1 MRTKLFLASSLT
13 TVLLLAACAG
23 PDSSSERPAT
33 TESNGT
39 AESTGA
45 TRTTG
50 ASSAEAAPA
59 HSSSDTQQSRF
70 PTAENDAAEL
80 LEGMTVS
87 NLVDK
92 KSQDIAHKALTDAD
106 VPQESIDGFFRLV
119 DEFNHAV
126 PTDSLINDGFTNYG
140 TQDPDYDVEAITTA
154 WQQHHANYA
163 GTNCRI
169 NTFTL
174 ADSLFTVD
182 DQDNPN
188 ESLLF
193 IDQESLNNAPGEIL
207 DEQER
212 RKFAAFYSNI
222 PTTSALN
229 PSQHIADI
237 QAHFDERGIEFAD
250 TDARVI
256 SMFSHDTLTEPATL
270 FIGHTGVA
278 VPLDDGYLFLEK
290 IAFDMPYQAITVR
303 DMQQLNDY
311 LMHKYDDGPGLEYGR
326 PIIFDNDEVIDGM
339 RFARR

>member
-1 MRTKLFLASSLT
+1 
-13 TVLLLAACAG
+13 
-23 PDSSSERPAT
+23 
-33 TESNGT
+33 
-39 AESTGA
+39 
-45 TRTTG
+45 
-50 ASSAEAAPA
+50 
-59 HSSSDTQQSRF
+59 
-70 PTAENDAAEL
+70 
-80 LEGMTVS
+80 MTVS

-92 KSQDIAHKALTDAD
+92 KSQSIAHKALTDAD

>member
-39 AESTGA
+39 AESTGT
-45 TRTTG
+45 TRVTG
-50 ASSAEAAPA
+50 ASSAETAPA
-59 HSSSDTQQSRF
+59 HSSSDAQQSRF

-92 KSQDIAHKALTDAD
+92 KSQDTARKALTDAG

-126 PTDSLINDGFTNYG
+126 PTDSLINDGFTDYG

-339 RFARR
+339 RFAKR

>member
-1 MRTKLFLASSLT
+1 
-13 TVLLLAACAG
+13 
-23 PDSSSERPAT
+23 
-33 TESNGT
+33 
-39 AESTGA
+39 
-45 TRTTG
+45 
-50 ASSAEAAPA
+50 
-59 HSSSDTQQSRF
+59 
-70 PTAENDAAEL
+70 
-80 LEGMTVS
+80 MTVS

-92 KSQDIAHKALTDAD
+92 KSQDIARKALTDAG

-126 PTDSLINDGFTNYG
+126 PTGSLINDGFTDYG

>member
-1 MRTKLFLASSLT
+1 
-13 TVLLLAACAG
+13 
-23 PDSSSERPAT
+23 
-33 TESNGT
+33 
-39 AESTGA
+39 
-45 TRTTG
+45 
-50 ASSAEAAPA
+50 
-59 HSSSDTQQSRF
+59 
-70 PTAENDAAEL
+70 
-80 LEGMTVS
+80 MTVS

-92 KSQDIAHKALTDAD
+92 KSQDTARNALANAG

-119 DEFNHAV
+119 DEYNHAV
-126 PTDSLINDGFTNYG
+126 PTGSLINDGFTDYG

-174 ADSLFTVD
+174 ADSLFTVKN
-182 DQDNPN
+182 QDNPN

-193 IDQESLNNAPGEIL
+193 IDQESLNNAPGKIF

-222 PTTSALN
+222 PTTTDQDPA
-229 PSQHIADI
+229 QHIADI
-237 QAHFDERGIEFAD
+237 RAHFDERGIEFAD

-256 SMFSHDTLTEPATL
+256 SMFSHDTLTDPATL

-311 LMHKYDDGPGLEYGR
+311 LMHKYDDGPDLEYGR

-339 RFARR
+339 RFAKR

>member
-39 AESTGA
+39 AESTGT
-45 TRTTG
+45 TRATG
-50 ASSAEAAPA
+50 ASSAETEPA

-92 KSQDIAHKALTDAD
+92 KSQDTARKALTDAG

>member
-13 TVLLLAACAG
+13 TTLLLAACAE

-33 TESNGT
+33 TESTGT
-39 AESTGA
+39 AEATGA
-45 TRTTG
+45 G
-50 ASSAEAAPA
+50 SAETAPA
-59 HSSSDTQQSRF
+59 GSSSDAQRSQF

-92 KSQDIAHKALTDAD
+92 KSQDTARNALANAG

-119 DEFNHAV
+119 DEYNHAV
-126 PTDSLINDGFTNYG
+126 PTGSLINDGFTDYG
-140 TQDPDYDVEAITTA
+140 TQDPDYDVEAITRA

-174 ADSLFTVD
+174 ADSLFTVKN
-182 DQDNPN
+182 QDNPN

-193 IDQESLNNAPGEIL
+193 IDQESLNNAPGEIF

-222 PTTSALN
+222 PTTTDQDPA
-229 PSQHIADI
+229 QHIADI
-237 QAHFDERGIEFAD
+237 RTHFDERGIEFAD

-256 SMFSHDTLTEPATL
+256 SMFSHDTLTDPATL

-311 LMHKYDDGPGLEYGR
+311 LMHKYDDGPDLEYGR

-339 RFARR
+339 RFAKR

>member
-13 TVLLLAACAG
+13 TTLLLAACAG

-33 TESNGT
+33 TESTGT
-39 AESTGA
+39 AEATGA
-45 TRTTG
+45 TRAAG
-50 ASSAEAAPA
+50 AGSAETAPA
-59 HSSSDTQQSRF
+59 GSSSDAQRSQF

-92 KSQDIAHKALTDAD
+92 KSQDTARNALANAG

-119 DEFNHAV
+119 DEYNHAV
-126 PTDSLINDGFTNYG
+126 PTGSLINDGFTDYG

-174 ADSLFTVD
+174 ADSLFTVKNR
-182 DQDNPN
+182 DNPN

-193 IDQESLNNAPGEIL
+193 IDQESLNNAPGEIF

-222 PTTSALN
+222 PTTTDQDPA
-229 PSQHIADI
+229 QHIADI
-237 QAHFDERGIEFAD
+237 RTHFDERGIEFAD

-256 SMFSHDTLTEPATL
+256 SMFSHDTLTDPATL

-311 LMHKYDDGPGLEYGR
+311 LMHKYDDGPDLEYGR

-339 RFARR
+339 RFAKR

>member
-13 TVLLLAACAG
+13 TALLLAACAG
-23 PDSSSERPAT
+23 PDSSSKRPAT

-39 AESTGA
+39 AEATGTTQA
-45 TRTTG
+45 TG
-50 ASSAEAAPA
+50 ASSAETEPA

-80 LEGMTVS
+80 LKGMTVS

-229 PSQHIADI
+229 PAQHIADI

-256 SMFSHDTLTEPATL
+256 SMFSHDTLTETATL

-303 DMQQLNDY
+303 NMQQLNDY

-339 RFARR
+339 RFAKR

>member
-13 TVLLLAACAG
+13 TALLLAACAG
-23 PDSSSERPAT
+23 PNSPSERPAT

-39 AESTGA
+39 AEATGT
-45 TRTTG
+45 TRATG
-50 ASSAEAAPA
+50 ASSAETAPA

-92 KSQDIAHKALTDAD
+92 KSQDIARKALTDAG
-106 VPQESIDGFFRLV
+106 VPQKSIDGFFRLV

-126 PTDSLINDGFTNYG
+126 LTDSLINDGFTDYG

-339 RFARR
+339 RFAKR

>member
-1 MRTKLFLASSLT
+1 MRTKVLLISALTTSLLLTACTQPDEAADPLASS
-13 TVLLLAACAG
+13 
-23 PDSSSERPAT
+23 SST
-33 TESNGT
+33 
-39 AESTGA
+39 
-45 TRTTG
+45 
-50 ASSAEAAPA
+50 
-59 HSSSDTQQSRF
+59 SRQF
-70 PTAENDAAEL
+70 PTADDAQEL
-80 LEGMTVS
+80 LRGITVS

-92 KSQDIAHKALTDAD
+92 QSQDTARAALADAGVPEQSIAR
-106 VPQESIDGFFRLV
+106 FFELV
-119 DEFNHAV
+119 DEYNTVV
-126 PTDSLINDGFTNYG
+126 PTDSLVSDGFTDYG
-140 TQDPDYDVEAITTA
+140 TQDPGYDVAALTAA

-174 ADSLFTVD
+174 ADSLFSVK

-222 PTTSALN
+222 PTTSQQD
-229 PSQHIADI
+229 PDQHIADI
-237 QAHFDERGIEFAD
+237 HAHFNERGIEFAD
-250 TDARVI
+250 TNARVI
-256 SMFSHDTLTEPATL
+256 SMFSHDTLTDPATL

-303 DMQQLNDY
+303 DLQQLNDY
-311 LMHKYDDGPGLEYGR
+311 LMQKYDDGPDLEYGR
-326 PIIFDNDEVIDGM
+326 PVIFDNDEVIAGM
-339 RFARR
+339 RFANK

>member
-13 TVLLLAACAG
+13 TALLLAACAG
-23 PDSSSERPAT
+23 PNSPSERPAT

-39 AESTGA
+39 AETTGT
-45 TRTTG
+45 TRATG
-50 ASSAEAAPA
+50 ASSAETAPA

-92 KSQDIAHKALTDAD
+92 KSQDIARKALTDAG
-106 VPQESIDGFFRLV
+106 VPQKSIDGFFRLV

-126 PTDSLINDGFTNYG
+126 LTDSLINDGFTDYG

-339 RFARR
+339 RFAKR

>member
-50 ASSAEAAPA
+50 ASSAETEPA

-92 KSQDIAHKALTDAD
+92 KSQDTARKALTDAG

-126 PTDSLINDGFTNYG
+126 PTDSLINDGFTDYG

-154 WQQHHANYA
+154 WQQHHSNYA

-182 DQDNPN
+182 DQDNPK

-237 QAHFDERGIEFAD
+237 QAHFDVRGIEFAD

>member
-311 LMHKYDDGPGLEYGR
+311 LMHKYDDGPRLEYGR

>member
-13 TVLLLAACAG
+13 TTLLLAACAG

-33 TESNGT
+33 TESTGT
-39 AESTGA
+39 AEATGA
-45 TRTTG
+45 G
-50 ASSAEAAPA
+50 SAETAPA
-59 HSSSDTQQSRF
+59 GSSSDAQRSQF

-92 KSQDIAHKALTDAD
+92 KSQDTARNALANAG

-119 DEFNHAV
+119 DEYNHAV
-126 PTDSLINDGFTNYG
+126 PTGSLINDGFTDYG

-174 ADSLFTVD
+174 ADSLFTVKN
-182 DQDNPN
+182 QDNPN

-193 IDQESLNNAPGEIL
+193 IDQESLNNAPGKIF

-222 PTTSALN
+222 PTTDQDPA
-229 PSQHIADI
+229 QHIADI
-237 QAHFDERGIEFAD
+237 RAHFDERGIEFAD

-256 SMFSHDTLTEPATL
+256 SMFSHDTLTDPATL

-311 LMHKYDDGPGLEYGR
+311 LMHKYDDGPDLEYGR

-339 RFARR
+339 RFAKR

>member
-39 AESTGA
+39 AEATGT
-45 TRTTG
+45 TRATG
-50 ASSAEAAPA
+50 ASSAETAPA

-92 KSQDIAHKALTDAD
+92 KSQDIARKALTDAG
-106 VPQESIDGFFRLV
+106 VPQKSIDGFFRLV

-126 PTDSLINDGFTNYG
+126 PTDSLINDGFTDYG
-140 TQDPDYDVEAITTA
+140 TQAPDYDVEAITTA

-339 RFARR
+339 RFAKR

>member
-1 MRTKLFLASSLT
+1 MS
-13 TVLLLAACAG
+13 
-23 PDSSSERPAT
+23 
-33 TESNGT
+33 
-39 AESTGA
+39 
-45 TRTTG
+45 
-50 ASSAEAAPA
+50 A
-59 HSSSDTQQSRF
+59 HSSSDAQQSRF

-92 KSQDIAHKALTDAD
+92 KSQDTARKALTDAG

-229 PSQHIADI
+229 PAQHIADI

-256 SMFSHDTLTEPATL
+256 SMFSHDTLTETATL

-339 RFARR
+339 RFAKR

>member
-1 MRTKLFLASSLT
+1 
-13 TVLLLAACAG
+13 
-23 PDSSSERPAT
+23 
-33 TESNGT
+33 
-39 AESTGA
+39 
-45 TRTTG
+45 
-50 ASSAEAAPA
+50 
-59 HSSSDTQQSRF
+59 
-70 PTAENDAAEL
+70 
-80 LEGMTVS
+80 MTVS

-92 KSQDIAHKALTDAD
+92 KSQDIAHKALTDAG

-229 PSQHIADI
+229 PAQHIADI

-256 SMFSHDTLTEPATL
+256 SMFSHDTLTETATL

-278 VPLDDGYLFLEK
+278 APLDDGYLFLEK

-339 RFARR
+339 RFAKR

>member
-1 MRTKLFLASSLT
+1 MA
-13 TVLLLAACAG
+13 
-23 PDSSSERPAT
+23 
-33 TESNGT
+33 
-39 AESTGA
+39 
-45 TRTTG
+45 
-50 ASSAEAAPA
+50 
-59 HSSSDTQQSRF
+59 
-70 PTAENDAAEL
+70 
-80 LEGMTVS
+80 VS

-92 KSQDIAHKALTDAD
+92 KSQDIARKALTDAG

-222 PTTSALN
+222 PTTSELN

-339 RFARR
+339 RFAKR

>member
-39 AESTGA
+39 AESTGT
-45 TRTTG
+45 TRVTG
-50 ASSAEAAPA
+50 ASSAETAPA
-59 HSSSDTQQSRF
+59 HSSSDAQQSRF

-80 LEGMTVS
+80 LEGVTVS

-92 KSQDIAHKALTDAD
+92 KSQDIARKALSDAG

-119 DEFNHAV
+119 DEYNRAV
-126 PTDSLINDGFTNYG
+126 PTDSLINDGFTDYG

-339 RFARR
+339 RFAKR